1 MTSASSPHLY
11 RREIGSRIVLLE
23 FGSSSLE
30 AVNDVHEVSSDPLIR
45 PSKLLD
51 DGTVLLLRSSTPH
64 VTCGLLHGVVG
75 DLLVAGSDLD
85 LARSESPE
93 LEIEALKNS
102 GELSG
107 SWNDPVAGS
116 SD

>member
-30 AVNDVHEVSSDPLIR
+30 SVIDVHEVSSDPLIR

-51 DGTVLLLRSSTPH
+51 GGTVLLLRSSTPH
-64 VTCGLLHGVVG
+64 FTCGRLHRVVR

-93 LEIEALKNS
+93 REIEALKNS